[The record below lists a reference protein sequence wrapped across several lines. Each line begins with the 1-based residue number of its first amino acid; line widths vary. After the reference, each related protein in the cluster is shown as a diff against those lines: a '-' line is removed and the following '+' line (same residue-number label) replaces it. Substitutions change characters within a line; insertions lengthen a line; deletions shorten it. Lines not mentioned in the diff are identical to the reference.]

1 MRYVL
6 IYSSKKEN
14 DENNEFIKKMSSR
27 SKKSKTTANS
37 EKKPDETNLTQVT
50 DAQPMTEQPKPENPE
65 ATTDRKGKSRKK
77 KLTAKERK
85 RLKLEQ
91 LERERQQQ
99 LAEKANREAEERRKR
114 EREMALAGQQRLQNE
129 ETQLKEF
136 REARILNNTTIR
148 ADAAKQNEWETYLHC
163 DHSTNPLDKADVNS
177 FVTLWREA
185 DDTNMQV
192 LFDHI
197 TTAVKLIN
205 QLTNL
210 RYNAE
215 VAVNNEEVTRFTQH
229 ITDIRT
235 LITQKI
241 ELLTQHHLMF
251 SDKYTGAKSEVLLN
265 AESSGYQYG
274 LWVNLAKNPRIKD
287 VEFNGV
293 SVEISKPVAMASL
306 AIRIKITPSC
316 IEYPKYTLLSSV
328 MSCEFF
334 QLPSPPKRVTTYV
347 LRQSSAASLIPI
359 AYPLKSN
366 NSPQP
371 PLVFKMKIDPSR
383 LPENLETVTVVKI
396 DDIDNTQNL
405 ISDVKLDIEAGTVT
419 FACKTTGVFAL
430 AVPKYNQFPFS
441 FWEVNSPVADTV
453 ELFVRTNAT
462 EVAIT
467 IDKNGLCSSDS
478 PTPFSNISAAAALDL
493 LRDHGFNLIAPQDVS
508 EINDQRIHG
517 KPPTLE
523 EVFSQGIADTATGFR
538 IRASCKNSQVSR
550 GEHEDPRIIILAREI
565 VNFGESITEDE
576 AVEEE
581 DEEEQ
586 KEEKL
591 EGAESSAPQTLTQTQ
606 PTGDAGQPAKKEEK
620 KQTRWRCV
628 QGTEKIIFESRNTE
642 NEEQTDIEMLPN
654 TAFHQHV
661 MPMLMD
667 LASEDVQQRVLKA
680 SGFIAETLKYLLSRL
695 RLFSTTI

>member
-1 MRYVL
+1 
-6 IYSSKKEN
+6 
-14 DENNEFIKKMSSR
+14 MSSR
-27 SKKSKTTANS
+27 SKKSKSTARS
-37 EKKPDETNLTQVT
+37 DKKPDESNLTQVT
-50 DAQPMTEQPKPENPE
+50 DAQPMTEPPKEGEKPPEGEQKAPSE
-65 ATTDRKGKSRKK
+65 KKPKSRKK

-136 REARILNNTTIR
+136 REARILNNATIR
-148 ADAAKQNEWETYLHC
+148 ADAAKQTDWETYLQC

-177 FVTLWREA
+177 FITLWREA
-185 DDTNMQV
+185 EDTNMPV
-192 LFDHI
+192 LFEHI
-197 TTAVKLIN
+197 ATVVKLIN

-210 RYNAE
+210 RYTAE
-215 VAVNNEEVTRFTQH
+215 VAAINEDVTRFSEH
-229 ITDIRT
+229 INDIRS
-235 LITQKI
+235 IISQKI

-306 AIRIKITPSC
+306 AIRIKITPSVT
-316 IEYPKYTLLSSV
+316 EYPKYSLLSPL

-347 LRQSSAASLIPI
+347 LRQSSARSLIPI
-359 AYPLKSN
+359 SYPLKSN

-371 PLVFKMKIDPSR
+371 PLVFKMKIDTSR
-383 LPENLETVTVVKI
+383 LPENTDSVTVVKI
-396 DDIDNTQNL
+396 DDIENTQNL
-405 ISDVKLDIEAGTVT
+405 ISDVKLDLETSTVT
-419 FACKTTGVFAL
+419 FSCKTTGIFAL

-453 ELFVRTNAT
+453 ELFVRTNIT
-462 EVAIT
+462 ELAIT

-478 PTPFSNISAAAALDL
+478 PVQFSGISAAAALDI
-493 LRDHGFNLIAPQDVS
+493 LRDHGFNLNAPVDIS
-508 EINDQRIHG
+508 EINDQRVHG
-517 KPPTLE
+517 KPPALE

-565 VNFGESITEDE
+565 VNFGEPITEDE

-581 DEEEQ
+581 EEEEQ
-586 KEEKL
+586 KDPEIKVGEN
-591 EGAESSAPQTLTQTQ
+591 SAPQNISSPPQQQQ
-606 PTGDAGQPAKKEEK
+606 PNAETASQSTKKQE
-620 KQTRWRCV
+620 KQTRWRCI

-667 LASEDVQQRVLKA
+667 IASEDVKTRVLKA
-680 SGFIAETLKYLLSRL
+680 SGFIAETLKYLLSKL